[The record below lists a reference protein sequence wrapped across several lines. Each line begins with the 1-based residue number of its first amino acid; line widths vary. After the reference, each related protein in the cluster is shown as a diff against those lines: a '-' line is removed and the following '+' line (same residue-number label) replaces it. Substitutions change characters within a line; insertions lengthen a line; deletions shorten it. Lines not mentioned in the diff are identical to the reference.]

1 MHMRFFGCLRH
12 VAPTTVIA
20 ILLAAASP
28 SALAA
33 APKPTVYQ
41 TTLEERDQR
50 SPEVTTEQLQ
60 QILAKK
66 SGIVLDARPKDQY
79 AIAHIPGSIN
89 LEEKG
94 IIRFIQ
100 AYPDRETN
108 IVLYS
113 NGPFCNWAKLRA
125 AELMSQG
132 YTKVSRY
139 QLGLPVWRV
148 LGNTAETSLQGFR
161 QIFANENNAV
171 IVDARNRAEYI
182 AGTVPGAENILPGE
196 GSKAAKDR
204 RLGFYDYNARIIVF
218 SNSVEDA
225 RTVAEELARNAY
237 SNSSYVAGTYEDL
250 KRAKFFVPRKPSPS
264 YLDSLPRRP

>member
-1 MHMRFFGCLRH
+1 MRMRFFGCVTRAAPMIAMAVLL
-12 VAPTTVIA
+12 VAAV
-20 ILLAAASP
+20 P

-33 APKPTVYQ
+33 GSKTTVYQ
-41 TTLEERDQR
+41 ATLEERDQKT
-50 SPEVTTEQLQ
+50 PEVTTEQLQ
-60 QILAKK
+60 LILAKK

-89 LEEKG
+89 LEEQG

-100 AYPDRETN
+100 AYPDRETS
-108 IVLYS
+108 IILYS
-113 NGPFCNWAKLRA
+113 NGPYCEWAKLRA
-125 AELMSQG
+125 GELVSRG
-132 YTKVSRY
+132 YAKVSRY
-139 QLGLPVWRV
+139 QLGLAVWRA
-148 LGNTAETSLQGFR
+148 LGNTAETSPQGFR
-161 QIFANENNAV
+161 HVFANENNAV
-171 IVDARNRAEYI
+171 IVDARGRDDYM
-182 AGTVPGAENILPGE
+182 AGTVPGAESILPGE

-218 SNSVEDA
+218 SNSTENA

-237 SNSSYVAGTYEDL
+237 SNSSYVTGTYDDL